1 MDSPSKTDEE
11 RNERIQTFLKIKSPE
26 IGDKPYFTIENNN
39 KVFVLHDP
47 IIKVE
52 SDKSQKYEIDKI
64 FEDNTSYKNIYNE
77 ITNNCINESL
87 KGTYY
92 TFITYGDSTSEKK
105 DIIFGKNNCDVINEN
120 RGLFPRLIEDYL
132 NIKQLENIILK
143 INFIA
148 VNGNKIIDLYKL
160 NEINDKIH
168 TKITQNELLDKYSID
183 IKMNNEILQKMKLVN
198 INNLKDVFFM
208 FRVYSLL
215 ERLDEGLF
223 HLLSWSNFA
232 FIIRSLLCKV
242 LKDEHLVLFYT
253 SKLHKYE

>member
-1 MDSPSKTDEE
+1 MKLTK
-11 RNERIQTFLKIKSPE
+11 FLKNE
-26 IGDKPYFTIENNN
+26 
-39 KVFVLHDP
+39 
-47 IIKVE
+47 
-52 SDKSQKYEIDKI
+52 
-64 FEDNTSYKNIYNE
+64 NIYNE
-77 ITNNCINESL
+77 ITNNCINDSL
-87 KGTYY
+87 KGTYF
-92 TFITYGDSTSEKK
+92 TFIAYGDSTSEKR
-105 DIIFGKNNCDVINEN
+105 DLIFGKNGSDQMNEN
-120 RGLFPRLIEDYL
+120 RGLFIRLVQDYL
-132 NIKQLENIILK
+132 TIKQSRNIILK

-232 FIIRSLLCKV
+232 FIINIFDNSNNLISKNTFIILAGNEKINTKITNPHSYNKNTIGNTKYRVDIEYTFDDIINNLKTNQLSENEAEYLLSQ
-242 LKDEHLVLFYT
+242 
-253 SKLHKYE
+253 SK

>member
-1 MDSPSKTDEE
+1 MDSPSKTDDE

-26 IGDKPYFTIENNN
+26 IGDKQYYTIENNN
-39 KVFVLHDP
+39 KVFALHDP

-64 FEDNTSYKNIYNE
+64 FEDNTPYENIYNE
-77 ITNNCINESL
+77 ITNNCINDSL
-87 KGTYY
+87 KGTYF
-92 TFITYGDSTSEKK
+92 TFIAYGDSTSEKR
-105 DIIFGKNNCDVINEN
+105 DLIFGKNGSDQMNEN
-120 RGLFPRLIEDYL
+120 RGLFIRLVQDYL
-132 NIKQLENIILK
+132 TIKQSRNIILK

-208 FRVYSLL
+208 FRVYSYS
-215 ERLDEGLF
+215 F
-223 HLLSWSNFA
+223 
-232 FIIRSLLCKV
+232 
-242 LKDEHLVLFYT
+242 
-253 SKLHKYE
+253 